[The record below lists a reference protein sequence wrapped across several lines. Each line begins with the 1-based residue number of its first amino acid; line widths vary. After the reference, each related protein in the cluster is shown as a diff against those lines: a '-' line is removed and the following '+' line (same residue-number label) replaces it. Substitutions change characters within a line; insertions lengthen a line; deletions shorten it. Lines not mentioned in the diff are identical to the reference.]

1 LHDHQECIQ
10 TGEVTSDRV
19 VVGVSGAECRV
30 LNDRWR
36 ALRAMILAA
45 LPDAWAVVVTVRL
58 DRAGLSSSV
67 MVVDAAFEALDLRAL
82 ETWGELL
89 EEAVELLGPGEF
101 GLSRP
106 EAFRVASAKGGYAS
120 AGF

>member
-1 LHDHQECIQ
+1 M
-10 TGEVTSDRV
+10 TTDRV

-36 ALRAMILAA
+36 ALRKVILTAV
-45 LPDAWAVVVTVRL
+45 PGAWALVVTVRL
-58 DRAGLSSSV
+58 DGVEMSSGV
-67 MVVDAAFEALDLRAL
+67 MVVDASFETLDLGGLDA
-82 ETWGELL
+82 WGELV

-106 EAFRVASAKGGYAS
+106 EAFRVAAPKGGFAS
-120 AGF
+120 AGR

>member
-1 LHDHQECIQ
+1 M
-10 TGEVTSDRV
+10 TSDRV
-19 VVGVSGAECRV
+19 VVGVSAVECRA

-36 ALRAMILAA
+36 ALKTLVLAG
-45 LPDAWAVVVTVRL
+45 LPEAWALVVSVRL
-58 DRAGLSSSV
+58 ERGALSTGV
-67 MVVDAAFEALDLRAL
+67 MVVDGVFEVLDVGVLVEHWDHL
-82 ETWGELL
+82 V

-106 EAFRVASAKGGYAS
+106 EAFRVAAPKGGYAS